1 MKSIESRE
9 NREHSIKTKDP
20 FIRERDEG
28 FESEMRVLSLSRVR
42 RGMQNLILILKC
54 VAEYLLK
61 TLNLNYDS

>member
-9 NREHSIKTKDP
+9 NREHSVKTKDP
-20 FIRERDEG
+20 FIRER
-28 FESEMRVLSLSRVR
+28 EMRVLSLSRVR
-42 RGMQNLILILKC
+42 RGMENLILILKC